1 MRKNSQE
8 NFETKITIKGALV
21 WQVSEHQKA
30 TVV

>member
-1 MRKNSQE
+1 MCKNNQE
-8 NFETKITIKGALV
+8 NFGMKIAMKGDLA